1 MTQATSATRPS
12 PHDDDPQAAAQV
24 RGAHLVGSVN
34 LPTAEDTFRTVA
46 AHAGTHLRRIPDGEV
61 GERFHWILFQGAR
74 FDAVPGLARLPIE
87 PVIVAGFDV
96 RPHVLDGSVPAD
108 ELVFGELGYAAA
120 ATASY
125 ADFVRLRAQGVI
137 PATTRFQ
144 VCLPTPLAP
153 VVAFVVPE
161 AREVVYPAYEAA
173 MLREIE
179 AIVAAVPAGDLA
191 IQLDLATEFA
201 LVEGA
206 NLGAGPAQAWFAID
220 SDEVL
225 SGCVARAAR
234 VASTV
239 PADVELGFHLCY
251 GDVAEKHFVEPS
263 DTRRLVEVANGLAA
277 TVTREIAW
285 FHLPVPIER
294 DDVEYVAPLAD
305 LTIDPATEL
314 YLGVV
319 HHEDGVEG
327 AQRRLAAAAQV
338 LGEREIGVGTE
349 CGFGRGPSERTGPLL
364 DVHTAVARAW

>member
-1 MTQATSATRPS
+1 MATMTQDLIPDLVAPADTSTL
-12 PHDDDPQAAAQV
+12 V

-74 FDAVPGLARLPIE
+74 FEAVPGLARLPID

-96 RPHVLDGSVPAD
+96 RPHVLDGSVAPGD
-108 ELVFGELGYAAA
+108 LTFGELGYAAA
-120 ATASY
+120 ATSSY
-125 ADFVRLRAQGVI
+125 ADFARLRDEGVI
-137 PATTRFQ
+137 PVGTRFQ

-153 VVAFVVPE
+153 VVAFAVPD
-161 AREVVYPAYEAA
+161 ARAAVHTAYEAA

-179 AIVAAVPAGDLA
+179 AIVAAVPAEDLA
-191 IQLDLATEFA
+191 IQLDLASEFA

-206 NLGAGPAQAWFAID
+206 NLGAGPAQAWFAVD

-225 SGCVARAAR
+225 AGCVARAAR
-234 VASTV
+234 VASAV
-239 PADVELGFHLCY
+239 PAGAELGFHLCY
-251 GDVAEKHFVEPS
+251 GDVAEKHFVEPA
-263 DTRRLVEVANGLAA
+263 DARRLVEVANGLAT
-277 TVTREIAW
+277 TVTREIDW

-305 LTIDPATEL
+305 LAIDPATEL

-319 HHEDGVEG
+319 HHEDGQEG
-327 AQRRLAAAAQV
+327 ALRRLAAAAQV

-349 CGFGRGPSERTGPLL
+349 CGFGRGPSERTAPLL
-364 DVHTAVARAW
+364 ELHAAVARAW

>member
-1 MTQATSATRPS
+1 MTQAPPATQAS
-12 PHDDDPQAAAQV
+12 PHGGEAPAAAQV

-34 LPTAEDTFRTVA
+34 LPTAEATFRAVA
-46 AHAGTHLRRIPDGEV
+46 AHAGTHLKRIPDGEV

-87 PVIVAGFDV
+87 PVVVAGFDV
-96 RPHVLDGSVPAD
+96 RPLVLDGSVPAD
-108 ELVFGELGYAAA
+108 ELVVGDLGYAAA

-125 ADFVRLRAQGVI
+125 ADFVRLRAEGVI

-153 VVAFVVPE
+153 VVAFVVPD
-161 AREVVYPAYEAA
+161 AREAVHPAYEAA
-173 MLREIE
+173 MLREVE

-191 IQLDLATEFA
+191 IQLDLASEFA
-201 LVEGA
+201 LIEGA
-206 NLGAGPAQAWFAID
+206 NLGAGPAQAWFATD

-225 SGCVARAAR
+225 AGCVARAAR
-234 VASTV
+234 VASAV
-239 PADVELGFHLCY
+239 PAGVELGFHLCY

-263 DTRRLVEVANGLAA
+263 DARRLVEVANGLAA

-305 LTIDPATEL
+305 LAIADGTEL

-319 HHEDGVEG
+319 HHEDGAEG
-327 AQRRLAAAAQV
+327 ARRRLAAAARV
-338 LGEREIGVGTE
+338 LDREVGVGTE

-364 DVHTAVARAW
+364 DLHTEVARAW